1 MLSLFRAMMPREE
14 RFFDHF
20 TDHARLILVAAEA
33 LRDLVKNGDQL
44 EMRFQRIHQAE
55 NDADKITKEIQA
67 AVHRSFIVPFDRSDI
82 QDLAKRMDDIIDLI
96 QDVARH
102 MTEAGPMEYTAEMH
116 ALSDLIVR
124 CAAILPECLP
134 KLRDIPRHVA
144 EMTRMTREISE
155 LESDSDKIL
164 RAAKSRLRQESGGL
178 DAPITY
184 RQALIREILEL
195 MEAVLDAGEDVA
207 DIVDSII
214 VDNV

>member
-20 TDHARLILVAAEA
+20 TAHARLVLIAAEA

-102 MTEAGPMEYTAEMH
+102 ITEGGPMEYTAEMH
-116 ALSDLIVR
+116 ALSELIVR

-134 KLRDIPRHVA
+134 RLRDIPRHVA

-207 DIVDSII
+207 DIIDSII

>member
-20 TDHARLILVAAEA
+20 TQHARLTLAAAEA
-33 LRDLVKNGDQL
+33 LRDLVRNGDEL

-102 MTEAGPMEYTAEMH
+102 MTEAGPMEYSPEMH

-124 CAAILPECLP
+124 ATAILPDLMP
-134 KLRDIPRHVA
+134 KMRDIPRNVA
-144 EMTRMTREISE
+144 DLTRMTREISE

-164 RAAKSRLRQESGGL
+164 RAGKARLRRDGGGL

-184 RQALIREILEL
+184 RQALAREILEL

-207 DIVDSII
+207 DIIDSII

>member
-20 TDHARLILVAAEA
+20 TNHARLVLVAAEA

-124 CAAILPECLP
+124 ASAILPECLP

-144 EMTRMTREISE
+144 EMTRMTRELSE
-155 LESDSDKIL
+155 LESDSDRIL
-164 RAAKSRLRQESGGL
+164 RAGKARLRQESGGL

-207 DIVDSII
+207 DIIDSII

>member
-82 QDLAKRMDDIIDLI
+82 QDLAKRMDDMIDLI

-164 RAAKSRLRQESGGL
+164 RAAKVRLRQESGGL

-184 RQALIREILEL
+184 RQALTREILEL

>member
-124 CAAILPECLP
+124 CATILPECLP

>member
-20 TDHARLILVAAEA
+20 TDHARLVLVAAEA
-33 LRDLVKNGDQL
+33 LRDLVRNGDQL

-96 QDVARH
+96 QEVARH

-116 ALSDLIVR
+116 ALSELIVR
-124 CAAILPECLP
+124 AAAILPECLP
-134 KLRDIPRHVA
+134 KLRDIPRHVT
-144 EMTRMTREISE
+144 EMTRMTREMSE
-155 LESDSDKIL
+155 LESDSDRIL
-164 RAAKSRLRQESGGL
+164 RAGKARLRQESGGL

-207 DIVDSII
+207 DIIDSII

>member
-33 LRDLVKNGDQL
+33 LRDLVRNGDQL

-116 ALSDLIVR
+116 ALSELIVR
-124 CAAILPECLP
+124 AAAILPDCLP
-134 KLRDIPRHVA
+134 KLRDIPRHVT
-144 EMTRMTREISE
+144 EMTRMTREMSE

-164 RAAKSRLRQESGGL
+164 RAGKARLRQESGGL

-207 DIVDSII
+207 DIIDSII

>member
-20 TDHARLILVAAEA
+20 TDHARLVLVAAEA
-33 LRDLVKNGDQL
+33 LRDLVRNGDQL

-116 ALSDLIVR
+116 ALSELIVR
-124 CAAILPECLP
+124 AAAILPECLP
-134 KLRDIPRHVA
+134 KLRDIPRHVT
-144 EMTRMTREISE
+144 EMTRMTREVSE

-164 RAAKSRLRQESGGL
+164 RAGKVRLRQESGGL

-207 DIVDSII
+207 DIIDSII

>member
-116 ALSDLIVR
+116 ALSELIVR

-134 KLRDIPRHVA
+134 KLRDIPRHVT

-207 DIVDSII
+207 DIIDSII

>member
-82 QDLAKRMDDIIDLI
+82 QDLAKIGR
-96 QDVARH
+96 A
-102 MTEAGPMEYTAEMH
+102 
-116 ALSDLIVR
+116 
-124 CAAILPECLP
+124 
-134 KLRDIPRHVA
+134 HV
-144 EMTRMTREISE
+144 
-155 LESDSDKIL
+155 
-164 RAAKSRLRQESGGL
+164 
-178 DAPITY
+178 
-184 RQALIREILEL
+184 
-195 MEAVLDAGEDVA
+195 
-207 DIVDSII
+207 
-214 VDNV
+214 

>member
-1 MLSLFRAMMPREE
+1 MLSLFRALMPREE

-20 TDHARLILVAAEA
+20 DDHARQILIAAEA
-33 LRDLVKNGDQL
+33 LRDLIRNGDEL

-67 AVHRSFIVPFDRSDI
+67 AVHRSFIVPFDRPDI
-82 QDLAKRMDDIIDLI
+82 QDLAKRMDDMVDLI

-102 MTEAGPMEYTAEMH
+102 ITEAGPMEYTAEMH
-116 ALSDLIVR
+116 ALADLIVR

-134 KLRDIPRHVA
+134 KLRNIPRHVT

-164 RAAKSRLRQESGGL
+164 RAAKTRLRQESGGL

-207 DIVDSII
+207 DIIDSII

>member
-102 MTEAGPMEYTAEMH
+102 ITEAGPMEYTAEMH

>member
-20 TDHARLILVAAEA
+20 TDHARLVLVAAEA
-33 LRDLVKNGDQL
+33 LRDLVRNGDQL

-116 ALSDLIVR
+116 ALSELIVR
-124 CAAILPECLP
+124 AAAILPECLP
-134 KLRDIPRHVA
+134 KLRDIPRHVT
-144 EMTRMTREISE
+144 EMTRMTREMSE
-155 LESDSDKIL
+155 LESDSDRIL
-164 RAAKSRLRQESGGL
+164 RAGKARLRQESGGL

-207 DIVDSII
+207 DIIDSII

>member
-20 TDHARLILVAAEA
+20 TDHARLVLVAAEA
-33 LRDLVKNGDQL
+33 LRDLVRNGDQL

-116 ALSDLIVR
+116 ALSELIVR
-124 CAAILPECLP
+124 AAAILPECLP
-134 KLRDIPRHVA
+134 KLRDIPRHVT
-144 EMTRMTREISE
+144 EMTRMTREMSE

-164 RAAKSRLRQESGGL
+164 RAGKVRLRQESGGL

-207 DIVDSII
+207 DIIDSII

>member
-20 TDHARLILVAAEA
+20 TDHARLVLVAAEA
-33 LRDLVKNGDQL
+33 LRDLVRNGDQL

-116 ALSDLIVR
+116 ALSELIVR
-124 CAAILPECLP
+124 AAAILPECLP
-134 KLRDIPRHVA
+134 KLRDIPRHVT

-164 RAAKSRLRQESGGL
+164 RAGKVRLRQESGGL

-207 DIVDSII
+207 DIIDSII

>member
-20 TDHARLILVAAEA
+20 TNHAKLILVAAEA
-33 LRDLVKNGDQL
+33 LRELIQAGDDL
-44 EMRFQRIHQAE
+44 ETRFQRIHRAE
-55 NDADKITKEIQA
+55 NDADAITKEIQA

-82 QDLAKRMDDIIDLI
+82 QDLAKRMDDFVDLI

-102 MTEAGPMEYTAEMH
+102 LTEAGPMEYTGEMH
-116 ALSDLIVR
+116 ALSELIVR
-124 CAAILPECLP
+124 AANILPECLP
-134 KLRDIPRHVA
+134 LLRDIPRNVT
-144 EMTRMTREISE
+144 ELTRMTREISA
-155 LESDSDKIL
+155 LESESDKIL
-164 RAAKSRLRQESGGL
+164 RAAKTRLRQESGGL

>member
-102 MTEAGPMEYTAEMH
+102 ITEAGPMEYTAEMH

-124 CAAILPECLP
+124 CATILPECLP

>member
-116 ALSDLIVR
+116 ALSELIVR

>member
-116 ALSDLIVR
+116 ALSELIVR
-124 CAAILPECLP
+124 AAAILPECLP
-134 KLRDIPRHVA
+134 KLRDIPRHVT
-144 EMTRMTREISE
+144 EMTRMTREMSE

-164 RAAKSRLRQESGGL
+164 RAAKTRLRQESGGL

-207 DIVDSII
+207 DIIDSII